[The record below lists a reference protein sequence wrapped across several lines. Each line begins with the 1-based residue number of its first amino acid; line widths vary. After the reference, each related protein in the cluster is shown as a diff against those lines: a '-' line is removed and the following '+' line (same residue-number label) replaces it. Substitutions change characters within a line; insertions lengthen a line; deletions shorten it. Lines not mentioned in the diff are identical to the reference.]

1 MNLLSRL
8 RGQPLH
14 AEQRMTLDGLA
25 EQISYA
31 TNNYLLVTGVGGHG
45 NTEAIEGSFV
55 GAVTGAFKG
64 NGPVFAAM
72 LARSML
78 FSEARFAFQRLRG
91 GRPGDLFSTEDLRLL
106 ETPWTNG
113 TTGELLSRMIQ
124 DVDLAGNFF
133 ARRESATRLRR
144 WRPDWVDIV
153 MSGDPAEDPHVDV
166 VGYIYW
172 PGGRARGA
180 EAVPHVPEEVVHW
193 SPIPDPL
200 ATYRGMSW
208 LTPILRDVQSDRL
221 ATSHKLKFFENGATL
236 QTVISLDKAVTPKQF
251 KEFQEKFEVSHVGAE
266 NAYRNLVVGGG
277 ASVEVIGSNLQQLD
291 FRATQGA
298 GETRIASASGIHPVI
313 LGLSEGLSG
322 SSLNQGNFGAARRLT
337 ADKTMRPLWRSACAA
352 LQRVV
357 RTPRDARL
365 WFDDRDV
372 AFLREDRKD
381 LAEIQARE
389 AQTIRQL
396 IDGGYTPDSVT
407 AAVANQ
413 DWTLLKHS
421 GLLSVQLQPPG
432 AQPSGDKA
440 NGQPAA

>member
-45 NTEAIEGSFV
+45 NTESIEGSFV

-133 ARRESATRLRR
+133 ARRESATHLRR

-153 MSGDPAEDPHVDV
+153 MSGDPHEDPDVDV
-166 VGYIYW
+166 VGYVYW

-208 LTPILRDVQSDRL
+208 LTPVLRDVQSDRL

-251 KEFQEKFEVSHVGAE
+251 KEFQEKFEASHVGAE

-277 ASVEVIGSNLQQLD
+277 ASVEVIGANLQQLD

-413 DWTLLKHS
+413 DWALLKHS

-432 AQPSGDKA
+432 AQTSGDKI